1 MGDRGAGRG
10 PEVYGEVVGDRGAGR
25 GPEVDGAP
33 RDPYTRELL
42 AAVPSL
48 DPARAA
54 DARERRRADG
64 GKWPLPDPP

>member
-1 MGDRGAGRG
+1 M
-10 PEVYGEVVGDRGAGR
+10 GDRGAGR

-54 DARERRRADG
+54 DARERRRAG
-64 GKWPLPDPP
+64 RREMAAA